1 MCLIVILGAF
11 APRAALVILWLF
23 TTQLTQAFDSFW
35 LGLLGFIVLPFTT
48 LFYAIAYQPVVGVDG
63 FGWFLVAFGF
73 ILDIANWSSG
83 AKRSSRDQGYA

>member
-35 LGLLGFIVLPFTT
+35 LGFAGFVFLPFTT

-73 ILDIANWSSG
+73 ILDIANWTGTAS
-83 AKRSSRDQGYA
+83 RSSQERGYA

>member
-11 APRAALVILWLF
+11 APRAALVILWIF

-35 LGLLGFIVLPFTT
+35 LGFAGFVFLPFTT
-48 LFYAIAYQPVVGVDG
+48 LLYAIVYQPVVGVDG

-73 ILDIANWSSG
+73 ILDIANWTGTAS
-83 AKRSSRDQGYA
+83 RSSQERGYA